1 MVAMGMKYDICSAA
15 MEDPSYI
22 ADGGRLTSLTVA
34 CRSIAAAAAAP
45 QRRRGGGGD
54 TKQWLEVEGTPT
66 YWSQRILPR
75 AISMSDSFAADQARR
90 ASCSLAS

>member
-1 MVAMGMKYDICSAA
+1 MNFWLSVHRHPRKKPGTYMVAMGMKYDICSAA

-54 TKQWLEVEGTPT
+54 TKQ
-66 YWSQRILPR
+66 
-75 AISMSDSFAADQARR
+75 
-90 ASCSLAS
+90 